1 MSSFDNEA
9 NEDSSG
15 RVTNRLSE
23 NSAQREA
30 ENEAIRFITKVSSE
44 SWFLFRPMI
53 FKAIIQSII
62 QFYILLIFEYSQRP
76 ILLSKFKRL
85 TNTAGTNNKFRVIDF
100 ASFSI
105 WLDT

>member
-30 ENEAIRFITKVSSE
+30 ENEAIRFITKVSSD
-44 SWFLFRPMI
+44 I
-53 FKAIIQSII
+53 
-62 QFYILLIFEYSQRP
+62 
-76 ILLSKFKRL
+76 
-85 TNTAGTNNKFRVIDF
+85 
-100 ASFSI
+100 
-105 WLDT
+105 

>member
-44 SWFLFRPMI
+44 S
-53 FKAIIQSII
+53 
-62 QFYILLIFEYSQRP
+62 
-76 ILLSKFKRL
+76 
-85 TNTAGTNNKFRVIDF
+85 
-100 ASFSI
+100 
-105 WLDT
+105 